1 MTVSV
6 GLTTC
11 PPQLKDLEQQLDKD
25 VTEEDGI
32 SKDVSLKYGQVKC
45 SDTDHR
51 KVDVTVTP
59 SLRTLENN
67 EKEVPD
73 SLDVPVI
80 SSECVEVSV
89 QSIATDLN
97 KCVRPSKVTKQGRA
111 VSRGRR
117 KSDNKDYSQKSQGGG
132 RNRGRKISKSNRDYE
147 NSSSNG
153 GNSGA
158 DGNGEDNGS
167 DDDDEDDDADEDD
180 DDEDDD
186 DDDEGEDDDDD
197 EDEESKNEDDDD
209 DISLNGNEKSVKP
222 EVKVK
227 QEPDDQEVVKNN
239 FQCLQVLV
247 CALQHVCVCIH
258 TIFVCVCAVRVSFI
272 NLILHL

>member
-11 PPQLKDLEQQLDKD
+11 PPQSKDLEQQLDKD
-25 VTEEDGI
+25 ETEGGDI
-32 SKDVSLKYGQVKC
+32 SKDVSLKHGLVKC

-51 KVDVTVTP
+51 KVDVTP
-59 SLRTLENN
+59 SLKTLEND

-73 SLDVPVI
+73 SLDLSVV
-80 SSECVEVSV
+80 SSESVEVSN
-89 QSIATDLN
+89 QSVATDLN
-97 KCVRPSKVTKQGRA
+97 KCVGPSKVTKQGRA

-117 KSDNKDYSQKSQGGG
+117 KSDNKDYSQKSQGSG

-167 DDDDEDDDADEDD
+167 DDDDDDDDADEDD

-209 DISLNGNEKSVKP
+209 DISLNGNEKSGKP

-239 FQCLQVLV
+239 IQCL
-247 CALQHVCVCIH
+247 
-258 TIFVCVCAVRVSFI
+258 
-272 NLILHL
+272 